1 MISWP
6 WFPTSFRNQ
15 VWRCKSIQIQIR
27 RRRVFLFRKL
37 ISNQSTVLN
46 GDLEGLETWWEKK
59 FVKARWKTW
68 TQKLRRF
75 GCLGGL
81 ETWWEKKSWK
91 QCGRLKRK
99 NYVKSNDSGVLEAWR
114 LDEKKIRESNV
125 EDLNAK
131 IAWKSTIQVAW
142 NTCWAKNLVNFIDSC
157 THLSLDDKSKY
168 YVKSTILVD
177 WKTWLANF
185 SSNQCCKYPIRTFYG
200 KIMQRFYYKKVEFL
214 YHECDFWEGC
224 RCGNNLNKNH
234 ATSGSA
240 WGQVWLIME
249 GQKSFHP
256 WKVLDILWNAL

>member
-1 MISWP
+1 MWNPSLNLLQIFSVSFGEMISWP

-99 NYVKSNDSGVLEAWR
+99 NCVKINDSGGLEH
-114 LDEKKIRESNV
+114 LLSKKFGKFYWFVYTFKLGWQEQILREINYFGGLK
-125 EDLNAK
+125 DL
-131 IAWKSTIQVAW
+131 V
-142 NTCWAKNLVNFIDSC
+142 
-157 THLSLDDKSKY
+157 SKFF
-168 YVKSTILVD
+168 VKSML
-177 WKTWLANF
+177 
-185 SSNQCCKYPIRTFYG
+185 
-200 KIMQRFYYKKVEFL
+200 
-214 YHECDFWEGC
+214 
-224 RCGNNLNKNH
+224 
-234 ATSGSA
+234 
-240 WGQVWLIME
+240 
-249 GQKSFHP
+249 
-256 WKVLDILWNAL
+256 